1 MPRSICKNTGRI
13 DAICKAMSKTEDRK
27 TSEIVTRTGYDH
39 HTVVAYLL
47 MLQRRNKVIRTD
59 IPMKC
64 VRQTGRAF
72 LWRLAA

>member
-1 MPRSICKNTGRI
+1 MPRSICKNTEKI
-13 DAICKAMSKTEDRK
+13 DAICKVLSKTEDRR
-27 TSEIVTRTGYDH
+27 TAVIVAKTGYDH
-39 HTVVAYLL
+39 HTVVTYLL

-64 VRQTGRAF
+64 GKVGRAF